1 MKKTYLSVIMACSLM
16 TVAGMSHAADGT
28 VRFVGNIIADACE
41 VDTASKDMTVVLGN
55 VATTSFSAAGDKSSP
70 TAFTIKLLNC
80 PSTVTK
86 VSAKFDGLSDV
97 ANSDLLML
105 DSGMTATNVGIEIAD
120 TNGNPIPLHTSSPE
134 YVIGSDSSADL
145 NFVAR
150 YVSTAASVGAGTAN
164 GTTQFTINYQ

>member
-1 MKKTYLSVIMACSLM
+1 MKKSYLAVMMACSLM
-16 TVAGMSHAADGT
+16 TASGVAHSADGT
-28 VRFVGNIIADACE
+28 VRFVGNIIADSCE

-55 VATTSFSAAGDKSSP
+55 VATTSFSASGDKSSP
-70 TAFTIKLLNC
+70 TAFKINLINC

-86 VSAKFDGLSDV
+86 VSVKFDGLSDV
-97 ANSDLLML
+97 ANPDLLML
-105 DSGMTATNVGIEIAD
+105 DSGMTATGVGIEIAD

-134 YVIGSDSSADL
+134 YAIAPDSTANL